1 MAQQLGSLE
10 KVLRFGEGRRVK
22 RLAEQA
28 SYIGTLEPEFEALSD
43 AELSGKTAEF
53 RQRIENGEPVD
64 ELVFEAFAAVREA
77 FKRSMDVRLF
87 DVQLMGG
94 IVLHEGDIAEM
105 KTGEGKTFVAVQP
118 LYLNALTGN
127 SVHLVTVNDYLA
139 KRDPEWT
146 KPVWEALGM
155 RASFIQNLMPFDER
169 REAYAADVI
178 YGTNSEFGFDYL
190 RDNMAVTLDGVVQ
203 RGHEFAIVD
212 EVDSI
217 LIDEART
224 PLIISGEP
232 ETAAQVYYDFARV
245 ARGLDGY
252 ASKVGEP
259 KGAAEASGADFEYD
273 EKHKTVSPMQGAIE
287 AVERALGLDNLYDP
301 RNGQLANHLNQALK
315 AQALF
320 QRDVDYVVQDGEV
333 KIVDEFTGRIMEGR
347 RWSEGLHQAV
357 EAKEGVRIQEEHQ
370 TLATITLQNYFRLYD
385 KLAGMTGTAKTEEK
399 EFVEIYGLHVVE
411 IPTNVPV
418 ARDDQNDQIFKTA
431 DAKYNAAIEDIKERH
446 EKGQPVLVGSISVEV
461 SEHLSQLL
469 DRQGIPH
476 NVLNAKQHEKEA
488 GIIAEAGQRGAVTIA
503 TNMAGRGVDIK
514 LADGIKELGGLYV
527 LGTERHEAR
536 RIDNQLRGR
545 SGRQGDPGES
555 RFYLSGQD
563 DLVRLFAGDRIYNIM
578 ERFKVPDDQPMEAK
592 ILSNQIENAQKKV
605 EEQNFVMRKNVL
617 KYDDVLNKQRT
628 VIYEQRRR
636 VLEGED
642 LSEEVGLWIDE
653 VIERTVE
660 AYTTGEFDEEW
671 DLDALCKAM
680 EDLYATEESITPEEL
695 REEVGLD
702 RAAMVEEFQEDARD
716 TYAEREQGLGLN
728 PETQLPLLRDVE
740 RFVILQ
746 VVDTRWREHLEN
758 MDYLREG
765 VHLRAMAQK
774 DPLVEYTAE
783 GHRMFEELNAEIREE
798 VVRTL
803 FRAEIEVEEAD
814 ALQQAQAAQAL
825 DGGGF
830 AYEHESLAGAQAI
843 AAAGGG
849 AATGAMLAGDGVGVT
864 AGALDAGGGSVIT
877 QQRVTNERDKIGR
890 NDPCWCGSGKK
901 FKRCHGA

>member
-10 KVLRFGEGRRVK
+10 KVLRFGEGRRLK
-22 RLAEQA
+22 RLAEQSA
-28 SYIGTLEPEFEALSD
+28 YIGTLEPEFEQLSD
-43 AELSGKTAEF
+43 AELAGKTAEF
-53 RQRIENGEPVD
+53 KQRIENGEPVD

-77 FKRSMDVRLF
+77 FKRSMGVRLF
-87 DVQLMGG
+87 DVQQMGG

-118 LYLNALTGN
+118 LYLNALTGK
-127 SVHLVTVNDYLA
+127 SAHLVTVNDYLA

-146 KPVWEALGM
+146 KPVWDALGM
-155 RASFIQNLMPFDER
+155 RAAFIQNMMPFDER
-169 REAYAADVI
+169 KEAYDADVV

-190 RDNMAVTLDGVVQ
+190 RDNMAVSLDGLVQ
-203 RGHEFAIVD
+203 RGHDYAIVD

-232 ETAAQVYYDFARV
+232 EVAAQVYYDFARV
-245 ARGLDGY
+245 ARGLEGY
-252 ASKVGEP
+252 ASKPGDP
-259 KGAAEASGADFEYD
+259 KGAGEESGADFEYD
-273 EKHKTVSPMQGAIE
+273 EKHKTVSPMHGAIE
-287 AVERALGLDNLYDP
+287 AVERALKVDNLYDP
-301 RNGQLANHLNQALK
+301 RNAQLVNHLNQALK

-320 QRDVDYVVQDGEV
+320 HRDDDYVVQDGEV

-357 EAKEGVRIQEEHQ
+357 EAKEGVRIQEEHV

-399 EFVEIYGLHVVE
+399 EFVEIYDLSVVE
-411 IPTNVPV
+411 IPTNVTV
-418 ARDDQNDQIFKTA
+418 ARDDRNDLIFKTQE
-431 DAKYNAAIEDIKERH
+431 AKYDAVVEDIKERH
-446 EKGQPVLVGSISVEV
+446 ELGQPVLVGTISVEI
-461 SEHLSQLL
+461 SEHLSTLL
-469 DRQGIPH
+469 DRQGIKH

-488 GIIAEAGQRGAVTIA
+488 GIIAEAGQKGAVTIA

-514 LADGIKELGGLYV
+514 LAEGVTELGGLYV

-563 DLVRLFAGDRIYNIM
+563 EVVRLFAGDRIYNIM
-578 ERFKVPDDQPMEAK
+578 DRFKVPDDQPMEAK

-605 EEQNFVMRKNVL
+605 EEQNFVARKNVL
-617 KYDDVLNKQRT
+617 KYDDVLNKQRS
-628 VIYEQRRR
+628 VIYDQRRR

-642 LSEEVGLWIDE
+642 LSEEVLFWIDE
-653 VIERTVE
+653 VIEATVMQ
-660 AYTTGEFDEEW
+660 YTSGEFSEEW
-671 DLDALCKAM
+671 DLEALCKAM
-680 EDLYATEESITPEEL
+680 EDLYATSEPITPKEL
-695 REEVGLD
+695 SEEVGLD
-702 RAAMVEEFQEDARD
+702 RDALIDEFREDARD
-716 TYAEREQGLGLN
+716 TYEEKEKSLGQN
-728 PETQLPLLRDVE
+728 PDTSQPLLRDVE

-746 VVDTRWREHLEN
+746 VVDVRWREHLES

-783 GHRMFEELNAEIREE
+783 GHRMFEVLNAEIREE

-803 FRAEIEVEEAD
+803 FHAEIEVEEVGQ
-814 ALQQAQAAQAL
+814 LQEAQEAQGY
-825 DGGGF
+825 DGGF
-830 AYEHESLAGAQAI
+830 AYEHDSVAGSQAI
-843 AAAGGG
+843 AAAGAG
-849 AATGAMLAGDGVGVT
+849 AGTLLAGDGGSVT
-864 AGALDAGGGSVIT
+864 AGALGAGGGSVAT
-877 QQRVTNERDKIGR
+877 QRRTDAREKNIGR